1 LGVAIQQAE
10 LLVKTQQQAD
20 QLTQT
25 LHELKATQ
33 TQLIQTEKMSSL
45 GQLVA
50 GVAHEIN
57 NPVNF
62 ISGNLIHINEYAED
76 LLNMLDIYQQKY
88 PEPCEEII
96 ELAAELDLEFLLE
109 DLPKT
114 LSSMKIGVDRIR
126 QIVLSLRNFSR
137 LDEAEMKEV
146 NIHEGIDST
155 LLILQHRLKARP
167 ESPGIEVI
175 KEYGDLPLVECFA
188 GQLNQVFMNVL
199 SNAIDALEIYIK
211 HTAESPKENPKSGK
225 ITISTTVG
233 VMNDN
238 EKSAVIQIRDNGPG
252 MPETIRQRI
261 FDPFFTTKPIGKG
274 TGLGLSI
281 SYQIVVEKHGG
292 IFKCDSQ
299 PDVGTEFWIEIPIKH
314 ISSGNREQGTGNR
327 EQVKEAKGKS

>member
-10 LLVKTQQQAD
+10 LLIKTQLQTEE
-20 QLTQT
+20 LTLT
-25 LHELKATQ
+25 LHELQDTQ

-76 LLNMLDIYQQKY
+76 LVTMLDIYQQQY
-88 PEPCEEII
+88 PHPSEEI
-96 ELAAELDLEFLLE
+96 LARAEELDLEFILE

-137 LDEAEMKEV
+137 LDESEMKEV

-155 LLILQHRLKARP
+155 LLILQHRIKARP
-167 ESPGIEVI
+167 EFPAIQII
-175 KEYGDLPLVECFA
+175 KEYGELPLVECFA
-188 GQLNQVFMNVL
+188 GQLNQVFMNIL
-199 SNAIDALEIYIK
+199 SNAIDALEIYRRN
-211 HTAESPKENPKSGK
+211 TTENLKLPQ

-233 VMNDN
+233 TMNDN
-238 EKSAVIQIRDNGPG
+238 IISAVIRIGDNGSG
-252 MPETIRQRI
+252 MPETVRKRI
-261 FDPFFTTKPIGKG
+261 FDPFFTTKPVGKG

-292 IFKCDSQ
+292 ILKCDSQ
-299 PDVGTEFWIEIPIKH
+299 PDVGTQFWIEIPIKH
-314 ISSGNREQGTGNR
+314 ISH
-327 EQVKEAKGKS
+327 

>member
-1 LGVAIQQAE
+1 
-10 LLVKTQQQAD
+10 
-20 QLTQT
+20 
-25 LHELKATQ
+25 
-33 TQLIQTEKMSSL
+33 MSSL

-281 SYQIVVEKHGG
+281 SYQIVVEKHSG

-299 PDVGTEFWIEIPIKH
+299 LDVGTQFWIEIPIKH
-314 ISSGNREQGTGNR
+314 IVISH
-327 EQVKEAKGKS
+327 